1 MIETA
6 ERTRPRKCSA
16 QPKFRRSLKEE
27 FEQVAEGRYGASAL
41 LVHGGRNPRAP
52 FRSLA
57 LCGLLREPAL

>member
-1 MIETA
+1 MQ
-6 ERTRPRKCSA
+6 RPTKVP
-16 QPKFRRSLKEE
+16 QVPEEE

-57 LCGLLREPAL
+57 LCGLL